1 MQAYAMVND
10 MFVETIATTL
20 PDLRMAAFMVV
31 GFVVLSLLVHMPLL
45 QRPKKLGKGK
55 KQLEAAVDDHSPL
68 QVLEVISQEICTS
81 DSASSAAGEALDFGA
96 RSEDDSPS
104 EAGST
109 SDLSRACHLV
119 SLRAKMDSAKD
130 PPLTPSTDLS
140 DDECDLSDEEEMTEF
155 ATAPFSS
162 LMTFRLDD

>member
-104 EAGST
+104 E
-109 SDLSRACHLV
+109 
-119 SLRAKMDSAKD
+119 DSAKD